1 MNYGELKQEILDI
14 AKLTLTDTVGARV
27 ARFVARAEGM
37 IASKVRALE
46 MIETGSMLE
55 ADRTGSSAIYNAP
68 ARCRG
73 VIQVST
79 SAGRVERVGLGE
91 LARYN
96 TTGAAAHSYTV
107 RGGGTSGALQ
117 IEFRPAPPTDT
128 EFDVL
133 GFYRPAAL
141 TDDTDEH
148 GLLTNHEALYIHG
161 ALHWLY
167 LDAHQSELASAHL
180 DGFNGEATDVNAV
193 AKEALRAV
201 SVNALEYNH
210 SNRSAM

>member
-96 TTGAAAHSYTV
+96 TT
-107 RGGGTSGALQ
+107 GALQ